1 MLCYVGRQGS
11 DVYFGTDVWGRG
23 TFGGGGFDSYLV
35 GALQTLHKGSG
46 HTMIWILGCWH
57 CEGIQNIIC
66 AFRHSMDL

>member
-35 GALQTLHKGSG
+35 GALH
-46 HTMIWILGCWH
+46 
-57 CEGIQNIIC
+57 
-66 AFRHSMDL
+66 HSTRDLVIR